1 MFSFTNKKDTDAC
14 NSEVDSMKKD
24 SKMADFHFFN
34 REQLA
39 DVLLLVLELD
49 MSCSSYF
56 CHIAYRSIFL
66 I

>member
-1 MFSFTNKKDTDAC
+1 
-14 NSEVDSMKKD
+14 MKKI

-49 MSCSSYF
+49 MS
-56 CHIAYRSIFL
+56 
-66 I
+66 